1 MTEPRF
7 ESVTLDP
14 RALGFLQFKAA
25 SLLWRPNFRSQ
36 VNTPSIFP
44 LSGVYGKVA
53 VENVFK
59 VSTSGIFCG
68 VNNEIKEDL
77 LSGSSSR
84 GSALVH
90 FRAGALPG
98 GSRGVRVVPVPLPY
112 PLRLQN
118 QEGFHVSSYILLVL
132 LLLCLLDSAQYHW
145 LLFPSSSPGSLKTSI
160 TLLNFIWTP
169 RV

>member
-44 LSGVYGKVA
+44 LSVVYGKVA

-59 VSTSGIFCG
+59 VCTSGIFCG

-84 GSALVH
+84 GSTLVH
-90 FRAGALPG
+90 LRAGALPG
-98 GSRGVRVVPVPLPY
+98 GSRGVRAVPVPLPC

-118 QEGFHVSSYILLVL
+118 QEGFPVSSYILWFFCYCAYLILPNITDCFFHPLPQAPWRLAL
-132 LLLCLLDSAQYHW
+132 LYLILYEH
-145 LLFPSSSPGSLKTSI
+145 
-160 TLLNFIWTP
+160 
-169 RV
+169 